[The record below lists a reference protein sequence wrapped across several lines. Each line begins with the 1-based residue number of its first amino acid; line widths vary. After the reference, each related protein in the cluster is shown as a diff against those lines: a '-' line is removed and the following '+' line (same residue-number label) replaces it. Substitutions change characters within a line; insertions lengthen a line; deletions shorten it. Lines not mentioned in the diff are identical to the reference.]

1 MEATSKS
8 VGKMGSDKENI
19 FGDENKY
26 QTETESESENE
37 MRSQE
42 TKHNFLETIQ
52 VYTTLKELSTEYIFC
67 FLTFHFLEFID
78 KYFLIFEGRWKQ
90 KADNGVNS

>member
-1 MEATSKS
+1 MPWVTILLTSLSLAVATSKS

-37 MRSQE
+37 MLSRE

-52 VYTTLKELSTEYIFC
+52 VYTTLKEL
-67 FLTFHFLEFID
+67 
-78 KYFLIFEGRWKQ
+78 
-90 KADNGVNS
+90 

>member
-1 MEATSKS
+1 MVVTSKS

-67 FLTFHFLEFID
+67 FLTFHFHKFIN
-78 KYFLIFEGRWKQ
+78 I
-90 KADNGVNS
+90 S

>member
-1 MEATSKS
+1 MPWVTILLTSLSLAVATSKS

-37 MRSQE
+37 MRSLE

-52 VYTTLKELSTEYIFC
+52 VYTTLKEL
-67 FLTFHFLEFID
+67 
-78 KYFLIFEGRWKQ
+78 
-90 KADNGVNS
+90 